1 MAEETSRGA
10 AAISPER
17 LRGTPPEPTTFVQVS
32 DWPINDAAGNQI
44 RALNE
49 TWRSLYDQITTLDEQ
64 IAEAGFVGGEIGA
77 DEARLYQGLQDLAD
91 EITEQSGDT
100 VTVDDLL
107 SGKKLVLKNV
117 RLGEF
122 EVETRTFRSGA
133 GLLSAILDDDLTA
146 FTTYTNG
153 AVTDVN
159 KLEEMI
165 SRLDQSAKNRPDVAA
180 MEQQRNTLIQQ
191 ASEIDQDANELSAAM
206 GFQPPTG
213 GGKKEPLS
221 LVQQMA
227 LLDRL
232 TAKYEEGN
240 DFGVPVPPNRD
251 FILNMAR
258 QLAAP
263 EMADIAPGESPEALR
278 AGREA
283 TVLPTSS
290 MLREFGGSPEL
301 ARARASRAAAVGP
314 AAAVAAAGQPVPDGR
329 VGAAGLNPAQAA
341 AMGAADVAERVGDV
355 TAGAK
360 AMKAQEFSRLTAQG
374 ISPEEAFNLVF
385 GPDAVTPSTTVPS
398 SGAGGAP
405 RLTAAQIAEANQ
417 AEVEALL
424 ASQFGGFSFFL
435 QKNRIDMMV
444 GLDANG
450 MVVAADDPNAVSAK
464 NVLDVIVEQG
474 ITDPRRVLG
483 ILQNTAW
490 WKVTDAQMRQYDVS
504 TANMS
509 EPEKL
514 EYLEPVLQLLEEEAQ
529 FLGVQL
535 DASRARRL
543 AENIT
548 RMGEQQDPEYIRG
561 TLLAELE
568 YDNTKQSLSEFGA
581 ARDQIKALSRSYF
594 VPIDDAAAGVFAED
608 VYVGRKTTEQ
618 VEQYFREQASNRF
631 PTLENA
637 INAGV
642 TPEQYF
648 SPYKYEI
655 ERMLDRPNVDLYE
668 EFADVID
675 FIPDTGVGAGTPR
688 PMTLGEVRKYV
699 RGLDEWQQSSQGKD
713 SARSLAFAI
722 GREFGEVA

>member
-1 MAEETSRGA
+1 MGFDYEQVLNRERSSVRNRIDEARSLIDAKEDADYYRNVLAGGGVRPSDNNAKRFVDSVEEVIGADFETIFRGPVDVDYVTPEGF
-10 AAISPER
+10 AISGRFDLQELTAAYFQTAPDWDGFNRTTVQVAIEDVEEWFADIDLAESPDFEQELKNARQTVSLLEPIKKQLESDDLAIQTEGLAAVAPAEVER
-17 LRGTPPEPTTFVQVS
+17 LRQEEPPSVAS
-32 DWPINDAAGNQI
+32 
-44 RALNE
+44 
-49 TWRSLYDQITTLDEQ
+49 
-64 IAEAGFVGGEIGA
+64 
-77 DEARLYQGLQDLAD
+77 
-91 EITEQSGDT
+91 
-100 VTVDDLL
+100 
-107 SGKKLVLKNV
+107 
-117 RLGEF
+117 
-122 EVETRTFRSGA
+122 
-133 GLLSAILDDDLTA
+133 
-146 FTTYTNG
+146 
-153 AVTDVN
+153 
-159 KLEEMI
+159 
-165 SRLDQSAKNRPDVAA
+165 PDVAA
-180 MEQQRNTLIQQ
+180 QQQ
-191 ASEIDQDANELSAAM
+191 AIRNVSIPRRRGRRA
-206 GFQPPTG
+206 
-213 GGKKEPLS
+213 
-221 LVQQMA
+221 
-227 LLDRL
+227 
-232 TAKYEEGN
+232 
-240 DFGVPVPPNRD
+240 
-251 FILNMAR
+251 
-258 QLAAP
+258 
-263 EMADIAPGESPEALR
+263 R

-283 TVLPTSS
+283 TVLPTPS
-290 MLREFGGSPEL
+290 MLPEFGGSPEL
-301 ARARASRAAAVGP
+301 ARARAARAAAVSPAAAVGP
-314 AAAVAAAGQPVPDGR
+314 AGQPVPDGR

-385 GPDAVTPSTTVPS
+385 GPDAGTPSTTVPS
-398 SGAGGAP
+398 SSAGGAP

-474 ITDPRRVLG
+474 ITAPTRVLG